1 MISIQHMALYIS
13 RFIKYTITKALK
25 VGKLRK
31 GETLPLFYLME
42 CLPFIGY
49 MKQLLYA

>member
-1 MISIQHMALYIS
+1 MALYIN

-25 VGKLRK
+25 VGKIRK

-42 CLPFIGY
+42 YLPFIGY